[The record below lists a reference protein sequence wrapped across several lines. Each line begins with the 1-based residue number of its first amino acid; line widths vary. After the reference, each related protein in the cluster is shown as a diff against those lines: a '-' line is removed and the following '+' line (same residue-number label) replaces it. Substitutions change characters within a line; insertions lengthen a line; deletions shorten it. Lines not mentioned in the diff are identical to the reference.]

1 MTSPPPVSP
10 TRANLRRLCAIRA
23 MVLAGLS
30 AGLLL
35 LARVD
40 GPDSTFWPLTGTLTL
55 FGIGTLLSCWRS
67 YWVLPIAE
75 AEFFAHLLFDLVI
88 FTAVLYL
95 SGGATN
101 PLVSYYLVPIA
112 IAAATLPRRLTW
124 AITLLSLAA
133 YTLLMQV
140 YVPLEPLSPHTTHHQ
155 EPHTWFDLHILGMW
169 LNFAVSAGF
178 ITYFVVRMV
187 EAVRERDAR
196 IQRHLDEERRI
207 EQVLS
212 IASLA
217 AGTAHELGTPLN
229 SIQILA
235 DELHEQLD
243 DHEELRPQLTSLRHA
258 VDQCR
263 NTLRKLVATAETGTG
278 NEWRHVV
285 LKPHLQQVLEL
296 WRLTRPRTEFHIEL
310 EGPAE
315 AQVQLHVSVDQ
326 TLANLINN
334 AVDAS
339 PERVDIA
346 ARWEARQLRLTIR
359 DFGSGLDTAVLEQ
372 VGNAVLTTKRHGLG
386 IGLLLSKANLER
398 LGGTITL
405 SNAPDGGT
413 CAEVILPLIA
423 SNYRDGKET
432 HTDH

>member
-1 MTSPPPVSP
+1 MTPLKPLSAA
-10 TRANLRRLCAIRA
+10 RANLRRLCAIRA
-23 MVLAGLS
+23 IVLAGLS
-30 AGLLL
+30 VGLVF
-35 LARVD
+35 LARAD
-40 GPDSTFWPLTGTLTL
+40 GPGIILWPLAVTLAL
-55 FGIGTLLSCWRS
+55 FALGTLLSCWRS
-67 YWVLPIAE
+67 YWTLPIAE
-75 AEFFAHLLFDLVI
+75 AEFFIHLLFDLVI
-88 FTAVLYL
+88 FTVVLYF

-133 YTLLMQV
+133 YTLLMWL
-140 YVPLEPLSPHTTHHQ
+140 YVPLEPLSPHATHHQ

-207 EQVLS
+207 EQVLN

-229 SIQILA
+229 SIHILA

-263 NTLRKLVATAETGTG
+263 TTLRKLVATAETGTG
-278 NEWRHVV
+278 NEWRNVI
-285 LKPHLQQVLEL
+285 LEPHLRQLLEL
-296 WRLTRPRTEFHIEL
+296 WRLTRPRTEFNIEL
-310 EGPAE
+310 DGLAT
-315 AQVQLHVSVDQ
+315 AQVQWHISVEQ

-334 AVDAS
+334 AVEAS
-339 PERVDIA
+339 PERVDISA
-346 ARWEARQLRLTIR
+346 CWDTTQLHLTIR
-359 DFGSGLDTAVLEQ
+359 DFGSGLDTALLEQ
-372 VGNAVLTTKRHGLG
+372 IGHAVLTTKRHGLG

-413 CAEVILPLIA
+413 CAEVILPLTA
-423 SNYRDGKET
+423 PN
-432 HTDH
+432 H

>member
-1 MTSPPPVSP
+1 MELLTDDLTPARVSHPRQPAPPVRHP
-10 TRANLRRLCAIRA
+10 RNGIGRTECRVTAPR
-23 MVLAGLS
+23 
-30 AGLLL
+30 
-35 LARVD
+35 RVD

-55 FGIGTLLSCWRS
+55 FGIGTLLQLLAQLLGPAHR
-67 YWVLPIAE
+67 E

-88 FTAVLYL
+88 FTAVLYF

-217 AGTAHELGTPLN
+217 AGTAHELGTLSTASRSWP
-229 SIQILA
+229 
-235 DELHEQLD
+235 
-243 DHEELRPQLTSLRHA
+243 TSFTS
-258 VDQCR
+258 
-263 NTLRKLVATAETGTG
+263 N
-278 NEWRHVV
+278 WM
-285 LKPHLQQVLEL
+285 
-296 WRLTRPRTEFHIEL
+296 
-310 EGPAE
+310 
-315 AQVQLHVSVDQ
+315 
-326 TLANLINN
+326 
-334 AVDAS
+334 
-339 PERVDIA
+339 IA
-346 ARWEARQLRLTIR
+346 K
-359 DFGSGLDTAVLEQ
+359 SC
-372 VGNAVLTTKRHGLG
+372 
-386 IGLLLSKANLER
+386 
-398 LGGTITL
+398 
-405 SNAPDGGT
+405 AP
-413 CAEVILPLIA
+413 
-423 SNYRDGKET
+423 N
-432 HTDH
+432 